1 MTKDSLGIVKR
12 PQVGGDVETQCK
24 KCGESRAHVIVAL
37 KDNGEIAKVQCGFCG
52 SNHVYRPAKTKTKT
66 SSTRTTSRSKKESSE
81 SSGPP
86 RPYSMQDRFAAGDQI
101 EHPKFG
107 KGTVVE
113 VRSGKID
120 VKFGRELKTLIHAA

>member
-37 KDNGEIAKVQCGFCG
+37 KADGEIAKVQCGFCG

-66 SSTRTTSRSKKESSE
+66 SSTRTTSRSKKDSSE
-81 SSGPP
+81 PSGPP